1 MVTKFSYPHGRSR
14 RAPSSVSLVKSNP
27 LATIMGVD
35 EAIAIT
41 EQVVEQGQLNK
52 VQELVLRQAWAG
64 RSYLEIAKD
73 SGYDPGYIKDT
84 GYRLWQ
90 RLSDAYGEKVTKQ
103 NFKGVLRRVALGNG
117 EQGTG
122 DRKESQI
129 LTSTVPRQDWGD
141 AIDVSIFY
149 GRSQEFTTLQ
159 TWIVEDRCRLV
170 TLLGMGGMGKTSLS
184 VKVAQEIVDYEFSVM
199 SSQLS
204 SSTQNLK
211 RSAEHSRR
219 SLKTQNFQFVIWRSL
234 RDAPPLDE
242 LLTTLIQ
249 FLAEH
254 QDIDLP
260 DSVSGKLS
268 RLIELLK
275 RSRCLIVLDNF
286 ETVLQGGKRAGTYR
300 EGYEMYGELLKR
312 VGEIAHQS
320 CLVLTSRE
328 KPQEVG
334 TMEGDRLPV
343 RTLPLTGL
351 DVAAGQYI
359 LDAKGLQGAVDD
371 LEELIIHY
379 RGNPLAL
386 KMAATSI
393 QDLFAGD
400 VAQFLAQGTAAFN
413 GIGNLLQQQ
422 CDRLSTLEQAIMNW
436 LAINREPVTIADL
449 QADLVIELPKP
460 KLMEVLESLRW
471 RSLIESS
478 AIGFTQQPVVMES
491 VTESLIEQ
499 MVNEIVAEQPQVFLS
514 HALIKAQVKDYIRDS
529 QIRVILQPLRDR
541 LLTQLGSPKQL
552 EHKLNRLLAS
562 LQTNGVHQ
570 PNYGAGNLLNLFR
583 QLETDLTGYDFS
595 GLIIRQ
601 AYLQDV
607 NLHQVNF
614 TKAEFLNCAFASTFG
629 GVTSVA
635 FSPNGQQL
643 ATSDT
648 NGVIQISRVTDGT
661 QLAVCTGHNSWVW
674 SVAYSPT
681 QPILASCGQDHQVRL
696 WDINT
701 GQCLKL
707 LEGHTGIVT
716 SVAFSPD
723 GQLLASTSGD
733 QTIRLWNI
741 ATGQCVQTLQGHAA
755 CVWSAGFHPDGK
767 MLFSAGEDN
776 VIRGWDIDNGQC
788 VQTLAGHQHWVRAI
802 AISPDGQHLVSG
814 SFDQTVKLWDVATG
828 TCLATLTG
836 HHKPVTSVAFS
847 ADGKT
852 LASSSYD
859 QTVKLWS
866 LANHQCVQTLQKHTN
881 FVWSVAFHPTQPLLV
896 SGGEDY
902 TTRLWDLRTGQCT
915 KTWQGHSNSIYT
927 IALTPN
933 DRLLASGH
941 EDQTIKLWDFNQQIL
956 RAASTPQPFRVLRGH
971 TGRIFSLAFAPQP
984 DANPSADQ
992 LLASSSSDRTIKL
1005 WNSHTGQ
1012 CLRTLQG
1019 HTSWVWAIAFHP
1031 DGQQLAS
1038 ASYDHTVKLWDV
1050 NTGDCLDTL
1059 KDHTSCVLSVAF
1071 SPDGRWLASGG
1082 YDQTIKLWNPKTGQC
1097 LSTLKAHLN
1106 RVWALAFSPDSRYFA
1121 TGGDDCTI
1129 KLWDIS
1135 RDISTAE
1142 CIQTFSG
1149 HTSPILSLLFSA
1161 DGKTLTSSS
1170 ADKTIRSWNMEMGCT
1185 AVLQSHQNWVWS
1197 LVQSQDHGVLLSGSQ
1212 DETIQAWSLETAAH
1226 LKTWRCSRPYENMII
1241 ANTTGL
1247 TEAQKVALK
1256 ALGAIA
1262 ETKYCYDLD
1271 NQFG

>member
-1 MVTKFSYPHGRSR
+1 MNVE
-14 RAPSSVSLVKSNP
+14 A
-27 LATIMGVD
+27 
-35 EAIAIT
+35 AIAII
-41 EQVVEQGQLNK
+41 EQVIEQAQLNK
-52 VQELVLRQAWAG
+52 VQALVFRQAWEG
-64 RSYLEIAKD
+64 RSYLEIARA
-73 SGYDPGYIKDT
+73 SGYDMGYIKDT
-84 GYRLWQ
+84 GSKLWQ
-90 RLSDAYGEKVTKQ
+90 TLSEIYGIKITKINCQ
-103 NFKGVLRRVALGNG
+103 PVLKRVVRN
-117 EQGTG
+117 TG
-122 DRKESQI
+122 LEIEVVKPA
-129 LTSTVPRQDWGD
+129 STLRQDWGD

-149 GRSQEFTTLQ
+149 GRDQELTTLQ
-159 TWIVEDRCRLV
+159 TWIVHDRCRLV

-184 VKVAQEIVDYEFSVM
+184 VKVAEEIVESCEFSVM

-211 RSAEHSRR
+211 F
-219 SLKTQNFQFVIWRSL
+219 SLQERCANKTQNFEFVIWRSL
-234 RDAPPLDE
+234 RDSPPLDE

-254 QDIDLP
+254 QDIDMP

-275 RSRCLIVLDNF
+275 RSRCLIILDNF

-334 TMEGDRLPV
+334 TMEGDRLSV
-343 RTLPLTGL
+343 RTLPLVGL
-351 DVAAGQYI
+351 DRVAGQYI

-371 LEELIIHY
+371 LEELITHY

-400 VAQFLAQGTAAFN
+400 IAQFLEQGTVAFN

-422 CDRLSTLEQAIMNW
+422 CDRLSPLEQSIMNW

-499 MVNEIVAEQPQVFLS
+499 MANEIVAEQPQVFLS

-541 LLTQLGSPKQL
+541 LLTKLGSPKQL
-552 EHKLNRLLAS
+552 EHKLNRLLAH
-562 LQTNGVHQ
+562 LRTHDHQPVAHQ
-570 PNYGAGNLLNLFR
+570 PNYGAGKLLNLFR

-614 TKAEFLNCAFASTFG
+614 TEAEFLNCAFASTFG

-635 FSPNGQQL
+635 FSPDGKQL

-674 SVAYSPT
+674 SVAYSPS
-681 QPILASCGQDHQVRL
+681 QPILASGGQDHQVRL
-696 WDINT
+696 WDIHT
-701 GQCLKL
+701 GECLKL
-707 LEGHTGIVT
+707 LEAHTGIVT
-716 SVAFSPD
+716 SIAFSPD
-723 GQLLASTSGD
+723 GQWLASTSGD

-741 ATGQCVQTLQGHAA
+741 ATGRCVQTLQGHAA
-755 CVWSAGFHPDGK
+755 CVWSAVFHPNGK

-776 VIRGWDIDNGQC
+776 VIRGWDIESGQC
-788 VQTLAGHQHWVRAI
+788 VQTLTGHQHWVRAI
-802 AISPDGQHLVSG
+802 AISPDGQQLASG

-828 TCLATLTG
+828 NCLATLTG
-836 HHKPVTSVAFS
+836 HHKPVTSVAYS

-859 QTVKLWS
+859 HTVKLWS
-866 LANHQCVQTLQKHTN
+866 IADQQCLQTFQKHTN
-881 FVWSVAFHPTQPLLV
+881 FVWSVAFHPTQPLLA

-915 KTWQGHSNSIYT
+915 KTLQGHSNSIYT
-927 IALTPN
+927 IALSPN

-941 EDQTIKLWDFNQQIL
+941 EDQTIKLWDFNQQTL
-956 RAASTPQPFRVLRGH
+956 SAASNPQPFRVLRGH
-971 TGRIFSLAFAPQP
+971 TGRIFSIAFAPQP
-984 DANPSADQ
+984 DANHSADSI
-992 LLASSSSDRTIKL
+992 LASASADRTIKL

-1012 CLRTLQG
+1012 CLRTLHG

-1031 DGQQLAS
+1031 DGDRLAS

-1050 NTGDCLDTL
+1050 NTGDCLNTL

-1071 SPDGRWLASGG
+1071 SPDGQWLVSGG
-1082 YDQTIKLWNPKTGQC
+1082 YDQTIKLWHLKTGQC
-1097 LSTLKAHLN
+1097 LNTLKAHLN
-1106 RVWALAFSPDSRYFA
+1106 RVWAVTFSPDNDYFA
-1121 TGGDDCTI
+1121 TGGDDGTI
-1129 KLWDIS
+1129 KLWDIL
-1135 RDISTAE
+1135 TGE
-1142 CIQTFSG
+1142 CIQTFIG
-1149 HTSPILSLLFSA
+1149 HTSHILSLLFSA

-1170 ADKTIRSWNMEMGCT
+1170 ADRTIRTWNIEMGCT
-1185 AVLQSHQNWVWS
+1185 VVLQSHQSWVWS
-1197 LVQSQDHGVLLSGSQ
+1197 LVQSPNRGVLLSGSQ
-1212 DETIQAWSLETAAH
+1212 DETIQAWSLETVTH
-1226 LKTWRCSRPYENMII
+1226 LKTLRCPRPYEDMMI

-1247 TEAQKVALK
+1247 TEAQKVTLK

-1262 ETKYCYDLD
+1262 ETKTIQTSRL
-1271 NQFG
+1271 